1 MKTAIVASEGSFES
15 GIDPHFARC
24 AFFVIHDRETSS
36 VEFLPNGFK
45 NMKGEIGVKVVDMLA
60 MKGVSKIIMKDF
72 GHKVK
77 SKLDSTKIQIV
88 VIKNDSF
95 TVKDILNFLNKK

>member
-24 AFFVIHDRETSS
+24 AFFVIHDRETAS
-36 VEFLPNGFK
+36 VEFLPNVFK
-45 NMKGEIGVKVVDMLA
+45 NMKGEIGVKVVEMLVL
-60 MKGVSKIIMKDF
+60 KGVSKVVMRDF
-72 GHKVK
+72 GQKVK

-88 VIKNDSF
+88 VVKNDSL
-95 TVKDILNFLNKK
+95 TVKDILNYLNKK